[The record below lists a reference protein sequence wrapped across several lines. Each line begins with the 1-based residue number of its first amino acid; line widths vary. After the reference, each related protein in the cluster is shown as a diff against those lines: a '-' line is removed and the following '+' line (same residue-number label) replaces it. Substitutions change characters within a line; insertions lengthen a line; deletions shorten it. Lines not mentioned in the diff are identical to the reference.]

1 MNKKMILTAV
11 FGILANFILF
21 AVKLY
26 IGISSNVLCIYCD
39 AVNNLGDCLSC
50 IIALIGFILILKL
63 NETKGKRAEALAGFV
78 IGIIVAVTGAVCA
91 YNGLERTV
99 YPVLTSFSFRYAVLI
114 SITAIVKLLM
124 AAVYIAVNKKSPS
137 PVLKTMILDCFL
149 DFAITIISLTGFYLI
164 EKINFPADGLFGI
177 IIGVIIFVSASK
189 TVFEQAKFIIN
200 N

>member
-1 MNKKMILTAV
+1 MILTAV

-78 IGIIVAVTGAVCA
+78 IGII
-91 YNGLERTV
+91 
-99 YPVLTSFSFRYAVLI
+99 
-114 SITAIVKLLM
+114 
-124 AAVYIAVNKKSPS
+124 
-137 PVLKTMILDCFL
+137 
-149 DFAITIISLTGFYLI
+149 
-164 EKINFPADGLFGI
+164 
-177 IIGVIIFVSASK
+177 IFVSASK